1 MTSSTAIRHKYA
13 ALAPL
18 MNERARRV
26 WAAKEAEALG
36 WGGIQLVSDAT
47 GMSRTTITQALK
59 ELRQPRLTAKQLGE
73 RVRRRGAGR
82 KMLADLDGD
91 LTNELETLVDSTTRG
106 DPESPLKWT
115 LKSTR
120 NLSEELARLG
130 HPASTMTVSRLLA
143 KLGFSL
149 QANRKKLEG
158 KSDPDRDAQFR
169 FIAAKVKEFHALS
182 LPVISI
188 DAKKKEAVGNF
199 KNSGQEW
206 QHSGKP
212 DATKTDS
219 FVNKKNGD
227 GIGIPYGVYDLFT
240 NKGWVSVGIDHN
252 TAEFAVATIRQWWK
266 EMGKPVY
273 PKATRLLITADGG
286 GSNASRSHLWK
297 RYLQSLADD
306 LQIEVSVC
314 HFPPGTSKW
323 NKIEHRMFS
332 HITRNW
338 RGKPLRSH
346 EIMVNLIANT
356 KTRKGLKIKAVLDSG
371 VYETGKKVS
380 KKEQE
385 ALNIKR
391 DAFHGEWNYS
401 ITPR

>member
-1 MTSSTAIRHKYA
+1 MDPSTAIRHKYA

-36 WGGIQLVSDAT
+36 WGGIQLVSEAT

-59 ELRQPRLTAKQLGE
+59 ELRRPRLTAKQLGE
-73 RVRRRGAGR
+73 RVRRPGGGR
-82 KMLADLDGD
+82 KG
-91 LTNELETLVDSTTRG
+91 LTAHDDKLVEHLEGLVDTSTRG
-106 DPESPLKWT
+106 DPQSPLRWT

-120 NLSEELARLG
+120 NLSEELVRLG
-130 HPASTMTVSRLLA
+130 HQASAMTVSRLLA
-143 KLGFSL
+143 QLGFSL
-149 QANRKKLEG
+149 QANRKKVEG
-158 KSDPDRDAQFR
+158 KSHPDRDAQFR
-169 FIAAKVKEFHALS
+169 YLATKVKEFQSLG

-199 KNSGQEW
+199 KNTGREW
-206 QHSGKP
+206 QPEGKP
-212 DATKTDS
+212 DDTNTES
-219 FVNKKNGD
+219 FVNEKRGD
-227 GIGIPYGVYDLFT
+227 GIGIPYGVYDIFT

-252 TAEFAVATIRQWWK
+252 TAEFAVATIRRWWK
-266 EMGKPVY
+266 EMGRPVY
-273 PKATRLLITADGG
+273 PKAKRLLITADGG

-297 RYLQSLADD
+297 NYLQSLADD
-306 LQIEVSVC
+306 LKVELTVC

-346 EIMVNLIANT
+346 EIMVNLIAGT
-356 KTRKGLKIKAVLDSG
+356 KTRKGLEIKAGLDSRT
-371 VYETGKKVS
+371 YERSEEHTS
-380 KKEQE
+380 ELQSQ
-385 ALNIKR
+385 R
-391 DAFHGEWNYS
+391 
-401 ITPR
+401 